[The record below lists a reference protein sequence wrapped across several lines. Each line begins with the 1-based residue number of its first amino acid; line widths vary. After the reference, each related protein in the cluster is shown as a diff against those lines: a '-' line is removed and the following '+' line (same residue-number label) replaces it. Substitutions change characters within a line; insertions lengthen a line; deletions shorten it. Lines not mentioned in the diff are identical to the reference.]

1 MTSAHASGPQGSITM
16 EMRRL
21 GLFGPLVSSVS
32 LGAMGISGSYGPSTE
47 AETMRLFAR
56 AVDLGVNHFDT
67 GDIYGMGLS
76 EELIGRF
83 LKQTRARIVVATK
96 AGIRFIP
103 ATGERRIDN
112 SPAYLRSALEKSLM
126 RLGRDHVELFYLG
139 RRDPDRPIEEIM
151 ETLVDLKREGKI
163 GAIGLSEVSPETLI
177 RADRVHRIA
186 AVQSE
191 YSLWTRAVEM
201 RLLSTCAELKTA
213 FVAFSPLGR
222 GMLTG
227 FAPDPATFTGSD
239 FRRSMPRFQEPAYSQ
254 NRAAMAAFSALCAGL
269 GRTPVE
275 VALAWVLSAG
285 SHVIAIPGT
294 RTAEHLESN
303 IAATRISLTDAE
315 RREIAAV
322 FPEGFPWGER
332 FNAGQA
338 VGIEPAG

>member
-1 MTSAHASGPQGSITM
+1 M

-21 GLFGPLVSSVS
+21 GLTGPLVSSVS
-32 LGAMGISGSYGPSTE
+32 LGAMGISGTYGPSTE

-56 AVDLGVNHFDT
+56 AVELGVNHFDT

-83 LKQTRARIVVATK
+83 LKQSRARVIVATK

-103 ATGERRIDN
+103 GTGERRVDN

-139 RRDPDRPIEEIM
+139 RRDPDRPIEEIIT
-151 ETLVDLKREGKI
+151 TLADLKREGKI
-163 GAIGLSEVSPETLI
+163 GAIGLSEVSPETLMS
-177 RADRVHRIA
+177 ANRVHRIA

-191 YSLWTRAVEM
+191 YSLWTRDVER
-201 RLLSTCAELKTA
+201 RLLSTCAELHTA

-222 GMLTG
+222 GILTCTS
-227 FAPDPATFTGSD
+227 PDPATFTNSD

-254 NRAAMAAFSALCAGL
+254 NRAALAAYSALCERF
-269 GRTPVE
+269 GRSPTE
-275 VALAWVLSAG
+275 VAIAWVLSAG
-285 SHVIAIPGT
+285 RHVIAIPGT
-294 RTAEHLESN
+294 RTAEHLERN
-303 IAATRISLTDAE
+303 VAAARIALTEAE
-315 RREIAAV
+315 RREITAI

-332 FNAGQA
+332 FNSGQA
-338 VGIEPAG
+338 VGVESSG